1 MLISSTDPFRV
12 YYHEG
17 FLRVSLQAYDKN
29 STSLDVHLTNTSQSA
44 KIIEKLKES
53 GEKHLGMNLEEIE
66 DFQIQTFEEY
76 FQFLKATGKVT
87 DESWLKGYFIPEIKK
102 TMLASLMAS
111 KDHLYRNPGVY
122 EMFGVDV
129 ILDENLAFHVIEIN
143 PSPMIISNISKK
155 TSILEKMSQGMFD
168 IVKAQ

>member
-1 MLISSTDPFRV
+1 
-12 YYHEG
+12 
-17 FLRVSLQAYDKN
+17 
-29 STSLDVHLTNTSQSA
+29 
-44 KIIEKLKES
+44 
-53 GEKHLGMNLEEIE
+53 
-66 DFQIQTFEEY
+66 
-76 FQFLKATGKVT
+76 
-87 DESWLKGYFIPEIKK
+87 
-102 TMLASLMAS
+102 MLASLMAS

-168 IVKAQ
+168 IVKA